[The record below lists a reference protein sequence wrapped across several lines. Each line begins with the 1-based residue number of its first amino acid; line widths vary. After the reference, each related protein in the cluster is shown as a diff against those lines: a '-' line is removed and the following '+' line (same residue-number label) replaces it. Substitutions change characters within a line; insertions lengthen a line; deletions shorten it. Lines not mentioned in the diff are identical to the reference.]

1 MERPPRLNSKLA
13 IFIIILFHA
22 VGLVGLM
29 LPETHTLF
37 LKIVP
42 FHLLLMLLVV
52 FFSHKSIDS
61 KYTGFVL
68 IIYLS
73 GFVAEWIGV
82 HTGWLFGNYA
92 YGDTLGTKLFDIP
105 LTIGVNWFL
114 LIYATGVT
122 TKRMHVK
129 KKWAR
134 VLLGALIMVLLDEQI
149 EPIAI
154 RFDYWHW
161 HNDAIPVT
169 NYICWFLVSSAMLW
183 LFERLEFKKQSWVGP
198 VLLGVQFLFFGV
210 LNLL

>member
-13 IFIIILFHA
+13 IFIIVLFHA
-22 VGLVGLM
+22 VGLIGLI
-29 LPETHTLF
+29 LPATHTLF

-52 FFSHKSIDS
+52 FFSHKGINT
-61 KYTGFVL
+61 KYMGFAFV
-68 IIYLS
+68 IYLS
-73 GFVAEWIGV
+73 GFLVEWIGV

-92 YGDTLGTKLFDIP
+92 YGDTLGKKVFDIP

-114 LIYATGVT
+114 LIYAAGIT
-122 TKRMHVK
+122 TKRMRIK

-134 VLLGALIMVLLDEQI
+134 VLLGALILVLLDEQI

-161 HNDAIPVT
+161 HNATIPLT

-183 LFERLEFKKQSWVGP
+183 LFEHLAFKKQSWVAP
-198 VLLGVQFLFFGV
+198 VLLGVQFLFFGI
-210 LNLL
+210 LNLV